1 MEGNDDLD
9 MTNASTKFCVSW
21 LTIRVCCS
29 QFYCGL
35 EFTEHRVVEAASK
48 YLGYLYSSDN
58 RTPQTTA
65 LPPSVVPTVS
75 EMVAL
80 YCQGGRRL
88 TPEHTF
94 GILNLIFASM

>member
-1 MEGNDDLD
+1 MEGNDNLD

-58 RTPQTTA
+58 RTPSLCSA
-65 LPPSVVPTVS
+65 YRFRDGSPVLSVW
-75 EMVAL
+75 M
-80 YCQGGRRL
+80 
-88 TPEHTF
+88 
-94 GILNLIFASM
+94 